1 MGAGKFSIRLVLG
14 VGFAIGGAALAEGDT
29 QEIAV
34 GNVTELVTALS
45 VAVAGQD
52 GVYKITLNPGEYDF
66 STCEESQHGNFW
78 GVNYG
83 DDGNGVSCLQVKR
96 EVVLQGKDETHYS
109 KKTREQETVLKG
121 AGRILYLCSASGARS
136 SVFNI
141 TFEGGV
147 APGNS
152 TGGGILVTS
161 DGDYA
166 NQGLISNCVFRACR
180 SSFRGGAVSGV
191 KAVDCLFEG
200 NGAGQGGASNKGLL
214 ENCVFTENTASE
226 SYGSALRDSIAVGCE
241 FKKNGSGSVYNSSVT
256 NSIFYVNPVH
266 TAHGS
271 EARNSSLYG
280 CRFLAQ
286 NVGVTNDARS
296 VVYGGT
302 VANCVIGPLRLTD
315 KNSVVC
321 NVEYIRNTLFSE
333 CVAKNL
339 IYNNAGLKDGD
350 GNVVATDIANCTFV
364 DNALNTVNGGLVFS
378 ENAGATCRVYNTICA
393 GNKIDYP
400 SSTHH
405 DKSADLAVRTYNG
418 GVAMVSH
425 SLCKTLPPAGMVA
438 SGVLDGEGVRKGV
451 DPLFVD
457 KSDFPEMPYLISK
470 RSPARNA
477 GVYQEW
483 MASAK
488 DLAGIARIAE
498 GAVDMG
504 CYEWGY
510 TKCGLVLVF
519 R

>member
-14 VGFAIGGAALAEGDT
+14 VGFAIGGVALAEDYT
-29 QEIAV
+29 KEFEV
-34 GNVTELVTALS
+34 RDVTGLVTALS
-45 VAVAGQD
+45 EAGAGQD

-66 STCEESQHGNFW
+66 STEESQHGNFW

-83 DDGNGVSCLQVKR
+83 DDANGESCLQVKR
-96 EVVLQGKDETHYS
+96 EVVLQGKDERHYS
-109 KKTREQETVLKG
+109 EKTREQETVLKG
-121 AGRILYLCSASGARS
+121 AAGRRILYLCSASSARS

-141 TFEGGV
+141 TFEDGE
-147 APGNS
+147 APGNRA
-152 TGGGILVTS
+152 GGGVLVTS
-161 DGDYA
+161 DGNYA

-214 ENCVFTENTASE
+214 EKCVFTENTASE

-241 FKKNGSGSVYNSSVT
+241 FKENGSGSVYNSSVT
-256 NSIFYVNPVH
+256 NSTFYVNPVH

-339 IYNNAGLKDGD
+339 VLNNAGL
-350 GNVVATDIANCTFV
+350 TDIANCTFV

-400 SSTHH
+400 SSSHH
-405 DKSADLAVRTYNG
+405 GKSADLAVRTYNG
-418 GVAMVSH
+418 GAVLVSH
-425 SLCKTLPPAGMVA
+425 SLCKTLPSAGMVA
-438 SGVLDGEGVRKGV
+438 SGVLDGEDVRKGV